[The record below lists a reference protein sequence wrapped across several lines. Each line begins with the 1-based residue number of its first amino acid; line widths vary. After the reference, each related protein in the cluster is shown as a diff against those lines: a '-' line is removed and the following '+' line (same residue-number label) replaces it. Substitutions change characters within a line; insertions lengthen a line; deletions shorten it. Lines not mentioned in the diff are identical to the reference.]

1 MVATLLGQR
10 GYLVNLAGD
19 AQGALACAVKVPPDL
34 VVTTVSLPAVDGW
47 SWWERMHTLPDLG
60 TTPILFLT
68 GTADDASEIRGFDPS
83 RDQRLHKPF
92 RVEHLEKSVSAQLA
106 RLQGMPS
113 QRPARVAAAEKPS
126 AGHRPLSA
134 LRGNLDQISVPS
146 LVTLLEMEHK
156 TGILLLEQ
164 NDNSARLFIRRGRII
179 RAEVDGPERLQG
191 AAAVY
196 AALDW
201 TEGQFDFLVGDVG
214 GIDEIQTSTTFLLIE
229 GARRSDE
236 QNQGH
241 EKVHDKVGS

>member
-34 VVTTVSLPAVDGW
+34 VITTVSLPAVDGW

-60 TTPILFLT
+60 ATPILFLT
-68 GTADDASEIRGFDPS
+68 GTADDASPIRGFES
-83 RDQRLHKPF
+83 TRDQRLHKPF
-92 RVEHLEKSVSAQLA
+92 RVENLEKIVSAQLA
-106 RLQGMPS
+106 RLPETQS
-113 QRPARVAAAEKPS
+113 QRTARIATVEKPS

-134 LRGNLDQISVPS
+134 LRGNLDQIGVPS
-146 LVTLLEMEHK
+146 LLTLLEMEHK

-164 NDNSARLFIRRGRII
+164 DDNSARLFLRRGRII
-179 RAEVDGPERLQG
+179 RAEVDGPERHLG

-201 TEGQFDFLVGDVG
+201 TLGQFDFLVGDVG

-236 QNQGH
+236 QER
-241 EKVHDKVGS
+241 EKVRDKVGS